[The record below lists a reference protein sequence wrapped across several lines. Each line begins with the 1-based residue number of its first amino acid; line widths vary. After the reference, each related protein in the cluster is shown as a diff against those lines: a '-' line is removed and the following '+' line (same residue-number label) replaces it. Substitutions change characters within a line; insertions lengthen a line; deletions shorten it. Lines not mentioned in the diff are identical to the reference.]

1 MLVDD
6 FQDSYDNKYQVWPDK
21 YYCIDKNMK
30 IIEMSQYGKLKD
42 ALINKDC
49 LELVND
55 LLKL

>member
-1 MLVDD
+1 
-6 FQDSYDNKYQVWPDK
+6 
-21 YYCIDKNMK
+21 MK